1 MVCVKYRAPH
11 YEKFNFSIIPSR
23 TKRSTSFL
31 NIYSYDFSTGY
42 GCIHIDLTF
51 YFNYKPAGSD
61 FFVPSFT
68 FNNSSKK
75 FNRLSKSFCWKIY
88 GGFDIS
94 TSNQYLGIITL
105 TSYFLFIKYPL
116 GIFLIEFCMMILV
129 TVVPRVHTLVYGPC
143 TFEFH
148 SKTVS
153 LWLNIGLILEYV
165 HIHTHQWS

>member
-51 YFNYKPAGSD
+51 YFNSKPAGYD

-94 TSNQYLGIITL
+94 TSNQYLGISTI
-105 TSYFLFIKYPL
+105 TSYFYLLSIYW
-116 GIFLIEFCMMILV
+116 
-129 TVVPRVHTLVYGPC
+129 
-143 TFEFH
+143 
-148 SKTVS
+148 VS
-153 LWLNIGLILEYV
+153 FWLNSAWWSWSRLYQGS
-165 HIHTHQWS
+165 IHWCMVRAQLNFTVKQFLYGWTLG